1 MILHRHCDVMI
12 YSIELQL
19 TRLTL
24 TSSLPQHLPMD
35 IVQQFTSSLG
45 PSLISKLII
54 HYILTFFLLHIKFS
68 FPSSLNPD
76 NLDLLLHISVVF
88 QAYITESILNP

>member
-12 YSIELQL
+12 YIIYVIELQL

-35 IVQQFTSSLG
+35 IVQQFTSFLG

-54 HYILTFFLLHIKFS
+54 HYILTFFLIQPRPHS
-68 FPSSLNPD
+68 PSYQIFIPQ
-76 NLDLLLHISVVF
+76 F
-88 QAYITESILNP
+88 TKP